1 MTTAPGHLPPFAP
14 RLAAAIKS
22 RRTPACIGLDP
33 RRESL
38 PPALAAAAAA
48 GPRDL
53 AAVFTTFC
61 RDVIDVVAPLV
72 PIVKP
77 QLACFEALGPHGMTA
92 LADVI
97 AHARARGLLVLADG
111 KRGDIGS
118 TAEAY
123 ADGWLAGPW
132 AADAV
137 TVNPYLGLDSLE
149 PFVNTAADRGAG
161 IFVLVKTSNP
171 GSRDFQELTSD
182 GRPLYEHVA
191 AGVEALAARTAAG
204 TTYGAVGAVVGAT
217 WPKQLDELRAA
228 MPHTWIL
235 VPGFGRQGGRAADVR
250 GAFHPDG
257 LGALVVSARDVI
269 FAHAR
274 PEVNA
279 GLAPGQWQTAV
290 ERACRDMIDRLAAD
304 TPAGRLR

>member
-1 MTTAPGHLPPFAP
+1 MTTARGHLPPFAA
-14 RLAAAIKS
+14 RLAAAIQS

-48 GPRDL
+48 DPRDL
-53 AAVFTTFC
+53 AAIFTTFC

-97 AHARARGLLVLADG
+97 AHAHARGLLVLADG

-149 PFVNTAADRGAG
+149 PFVKTAADRGAG

-171 GSRDFQELTSD
+171 GSKDFQELTSD

-235 VPGFGRQGGRAADVR
+235 VPGFGRQGGRASDVR
-250 GAFHPDG
+250 GAFHADG

-274 PEVNA
+274 PEMNA
-279 GLAPGQWQTAV
+279 GLTDTQWQTAV
-290 ERACRDMIDRLAAD
+290 ERACRDMIERLATD
-304 TPAGRLR
+304 TPAGRL